1 MVCSCVEG
9 VDEVSVLSPE
19 LLLPDS
25 TVKIKRSTCADVR
38 KNLLKLRDE
47 MKLCD
52 NFNLKVL
59 CNVMSE
65 LACVRALF
73 LEYC

>member
-1 MVCSCVEG
+1 VCGVQLCRRCGWVCECMCVVCSCVEG

-38 KNLLKLRDE
+38 KNLTQ
-47 MKLCD
+47 
-52 NFNLKVL
+52 
-59 CNVMSE
+59 
-65 LACVRALF
+65 AAG
-73 LEYC
+73 